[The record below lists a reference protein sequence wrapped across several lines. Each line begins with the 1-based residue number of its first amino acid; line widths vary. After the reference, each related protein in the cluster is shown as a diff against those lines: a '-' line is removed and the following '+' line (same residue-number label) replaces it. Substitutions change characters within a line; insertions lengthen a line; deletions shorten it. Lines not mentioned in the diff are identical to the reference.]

1 MDGVV
6 KHPFQFDNRVRYAI
20 IRYDNDRYT
29 NTYERKDQTR

>member
-6 KHPFQFDNRVRYAI
+6 KHPFQIDNRVRYAI